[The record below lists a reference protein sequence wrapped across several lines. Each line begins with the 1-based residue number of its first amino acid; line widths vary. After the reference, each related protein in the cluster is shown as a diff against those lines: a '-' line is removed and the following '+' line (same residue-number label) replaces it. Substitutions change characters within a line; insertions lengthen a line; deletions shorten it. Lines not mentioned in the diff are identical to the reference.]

1 MPMEIPSYASKVL
14 EQANVELM
22 MYRFVFY
29 INCYKNEAME

>member
-1 MPMEIPSYASKVL
+1 MPMEIPSYVL
-14 EQANVELM
+14 EQAIVDFM